1 MSTVAAPALRERNI
15 VVYDSS
21 VEPHATI
28 AGVYQPTQRPVWT
41 QPLFKRALAIIW
53 QTSDLPRGWQLR
65 LCESGSVVDLTS
77 LAMMQT
83 GAYTVTDSRGAPVTV
98 KLSIALAPDR
108 GPSAAT
114 PRTGVSEC
122 PSGLYSRADTYTC
135 SRRIHSARLS
145 KGGMTT
151 LAAQTAPMHIERSAS
166 RLLTSL
172 RYRIHWRYG
181 CLTNCSSTAL
191 TPKAHR
197 CRH

>member
-15 VVYDSS
+15 VVYDSCI
-21 VEPHATI
+21 EPYETI

-41 QPLFKRALAIIW
+41 QRLFKRALEIIW

-65 LCESGSVVDLTS
+65 HCQSGSVVDLTS
-77 LAMMQT
+77 LALMQT

-98 KLSIALAPDR
+98 KLSITLAPDR
-108 GPSAAT
+108 EPSAAT

-122 PSGLYSRADTYTC
+122 LSALYSRADTYTC

-151 LAAQTAPMHIERSAS
+151 LVVQTAPMHIERSVS
-166 RLLTSL
+166 RLLTSF
-172 RYRIHWRYG
+172 RQRIHWRYG
-181 CLTNCSSTAL
+181 CLTNCSNQAL

-197 CRH
+197 YRH